1 MKGKH
6 AVIRLSALLGL
17 TLLLMF
23 VPGRSTQADLPDP
36 TPPTPVWKELEP
48 LLPPPEGS
56 PPPAPISVQGVSKTF
71 QAVADS
77 EVRQGNPTE
86 NYGIEPTMGAGYDNY
101 TSEHRLIQRALLHFD
116 VSTFLPPG
124 TTIHQA
130 TLQLYM
136 VGYCDAVSTSYQAYR
151 ITDDWSELTT
161 TWNNQPSFA
170 EGYGST
176 VIPGPPG
183 EPWDWY
189 TFDVTALVQAWI
201 NGNYPEYGLMIRG
214 PESPP
219 YQCAFRDF
227 LTKGGGGY
235 TVAPELVV
243 DYTLPAPALAV
254 SQNDVVFLHQC
265 GIGAPDPAPR
275 VIAVQS
281 NDTTLRNWTANVTGG
296 SGWLSLSKTG
306 GKTSSIFPDQI
317 EISVSEITPCPSTVT
332 AQIQVSATSL
342 GNSPQTISV
351 TLQQSENPPAQI
363 YLPLVL
369 KNSSGLGSS
378 GISTTATADRIAL
391 IIGVADYFHLHDPAT
406 FSVLRS
412 GVWGTNLL
420 GPRSD
425 HAAMEQ
431 AFRHSSGSGC
441 TALSGEQIVNQ
452 AIYDTIVSLPE
463 EHATKANIDYAIQWI
478 DEREDADTQVL
489 IYFSGHGG
497 SIPDS
502 PPMDEAD
509 GKDELLGVYDTYDTP
524 QFVNHVLDDN
534 FKMQLANLETEHLGI
549 IFDACNSGGM
559 EVINPHRVVLAASQ
573 EDQSSWESSEL
584 EHGVFTYYM
593 LQAMRDPASDTNSD
607 GWLSIQEIY
616 NYARGPVADYV
627 WNKVSEEQDLALDMT
642 TDFNVVQCGCAP

>member
-17 TLLLMF
+17 TLVLMF

-48 LLPPPEGS
+48 LLPPPEG
-56 PPPAPISVQGVSKTF
+56 PHPPAPISVQGVSKTF

-101 TSEHRLIQRALLHFD
+101 TSEHRLTHRALLHFD

-136 VGYCDAVSTSYQAYR
+136 VGYCDAVSTSYRAYR

-189 TFDVTALVQAWI
+189 TFDVTALVQDWI
-201 NGNYPEYGLMIRG
+201 SGDHPEYGLMIRG

-254 SQNDVVFLHQC
+254 SQNEVVFLHQC

-296 SGWLSLSKTG
+296 SGWLSLSKTN
-306 GKTSSIFPDQI
+306 GKVSRIFPDQI

-369 KNSSGLGSS
+369 KNSSGLSSS
-378 GISTTATADRIAL
+378 GISAASTADRIAL
-391 IIGVADYFHLHDPAT
+391 IIGVADYLYLEPPTT
-406 FSVLRS
+406 FSVFRS
-412 GVWGTNLL
+412 GVWGDDLL
-420 GPRSD
+420 APRSD
-425 HAAMEQ
+425 RFAAQ
-431 AFRHSSGSGC
+431 QSLRAD
-441 TALSGEQIVNQ
+441 
-452 AIYDTIVSLPE
+452 YDTKIVLSE
-463 EHATKANIDYAIQWI
+463 EYATKQYIDYALEWI
-478 DEREDADTQVL
+478 DDREDAHTELL
-489 IYFSGHGG
+489 IYASVHGG
-497 SIPDS
+497 QLTTDT
-502 PPMDEAD
+502 PPLDETVD
-509 GKDELLGVYDTYDTP
+509 NRDELLGVYNTNDEP
-524 QFVNHVLDDN
+524 QFVNHILDDD
-534 FKMQLANLETEHLGI
+534 FKVRLANLETEHLAI
-549 IFDACNSGGM
+549 VFDACNSGGM
-559 EVINPHRVVLAASQ
+559 EVTNPYRAILAASQ
-573 EDQSSWESSEL
+573 EDQGSWESSEL
-584 EHGVFTYYM
+584 EHGLFSYYM
-593 LQAMRDPASDTNSD
+593 LRAILAPDSDTNHD
-607 GWLSIQEIY
+607 CWLSIQEIY
-616 NYARGPVADYV
+616 NYARPRVTDYV
-627 WNKVSEEQDLALDMT
+627 TENMLEEQDLVLDQT
-642 TDFNVVQCGCAP
+642 RDFKVVRVCQ